1 MIKKFDTEINLT
13 QLLKNNKRYMNIGR
27 NKNYKIVKTKDEV
40 KSQSVENED
49 DDDANGGGDSYA
61 MKLKRFKKSK
71 RIIKAYEN
79 MKIINDTYKSSLG
92 LECPRFV
99 RNFERYE
106 NREFYKG
113 RDVNLAAILQAN
125 KNAVFDPDKQRRL
138 KSSLENA
145 ASFQISSSEFQ
156 DSSRNSSPFNS
167 FIKKK
172 ILLPNIF

>member
-1 MIKKFDTEINLT
+1 LIKKFDSEINLT

-49 DDDANGGGDSYA
+49 DDDANGGDSYA

-99 RNFERYE
+99 RNFERHE
-106 NREFYKG
+106 NREFYKD

-125 KNAVFDPDKQRRL
+125 KNSVFDPEKQTKL
-138 KSSLENA
+138 KSSLKNET
-145 ASFQISSSEFQ
+145 SFQISSTEFQ
-156 DSSRNSSPFNS
+156 ASSRSSSPFNS

-172 ILLPNIF
+172 ILLPKIF